1 MYLPLQVCLPPYT
14 NENKTLLSSTS
25 YTTLRQNR
33 HSNNR
38 APELWHKASQPHRKQ
53 EAPKQLTKLGTTF
66 THSSTHSVLLSRA
79 KGHEHKNR
87 AFSQS
92 EKLICY
98 LCSGKTREEMGKVLM
113 PQIMKYVIL
122 FRYEVVWKVKVA
134 VIQ

>member
-1 MYLPLQVCLPPYT
+1 MCIFLCKFAYHPTQMKIKPFCLPLPIQP
-14 NENKTLLSSTS
+14 S
-25 YTTLRQNR
+25 QNR

-53 EAPKQLTKLGTTF
+53 EAPKQLMLGTTF